1 MNHGFVRTADGTIS
15 NIDDPSAGTASG
27 QGTVAFV
34 VNTAGVIA
42 GYYIDS
48 SKVQHGFVLA
58 VNGTFTTID
67 PPGTISTFADGINTA
82 GDVCGYY
89 IDASR
94 VSHGFLWTP

>member
-1 MNHGFVRTADGTIS
+1 MRTADGTIS

-27 QGTVAFV
+27 QGTVAFAI
-34 VNTAGVIA
+34 NTAGLIA
-42 GYYIDS
+42 GYCIDS

-89 IDASR
+89 TDASR